1 MTNEEKKYYEKKLRD
16 ARKNPL
22 LFNGTEK
29 QQEELTNI
37 ILDCKSKLGYAK
49 SYSNKGLDSY
59 ANVMWI

>member
-1 MTNEEKKYYEKKLRD
+1 MTNAEKQYYEKKLRD
-16 ARKNPL
+16 ARKNQL
-22 LFNGTEK
+22 LFDGTKK